1 MQSWAAEELKY
12 TRLPDKRLNQRLFKI
27 VEQALAQPT
36 ASVPQASGDWTSTK
50 ATYNFW
56 NSERFEYEDILD
68 GHRQKTVERVLPQ
81 DLILAIQDTSDFN
94 FTHHKSKT
102 WKQGFG
108 QTCSQPYVTGLKVHS
123 NLAVSSTGIPL
134 GVLDLQIWSREPKK
148 QTKKPK
154 KTKPKSILQKESK
167 RWLRGLLDA
176 ELTLPSTT
184 TVVTVADRE
193 GDIFELLALPREDNS
208 ELLIRAKHNR
218 RIDNSMRYLKESISQ
233 MPEAG
238 KLEIVLPKRK
248 GKPSRIA
255 TLSIRFSNMKILAPS
270 NLGGKQKREPINM
283 NVISVVEENPPNQE
297 KPINWLLLTTL
308 KVDNWQDAV
317 TCIRWY
323 TYRWLIERYHYVLK
337 SGCGIENLQLETA
350 ERIKKALATY
360 AIVAWR
366 LLWLTYHS
374 RENPF
379 DSCETILSEEE
390 WHSLYCQIQGNSKI
404 PKKPPN
410 LKQVIIWIGKL
421 GGFLGRKSDG
431 EPGVKC
437 LWRGLRRLSD
447 ITSSWRLAKSSS
459 SKVYET

>member
-1 MQSWAAEELKY
+1 M
-12 TRLPDKRLNQRLFKI
+12 
-27 VEQALAQPT
+27 
-36 ASVPQASGDWTSTK
+36 
-50 ATYNFW
+50 
-56 NSERFEYEDILD
+56 
-68 GHRQKTVERVLPQ
+68 
-81 DLILAIQDTSDFN
+81 
-94 FTHHKSKT
+94 
-102 WKQGFG
+102 
-108 QTCSQPYVTGLKVHS
+108 
-123 NLAVSSTGIPL
+123 
-134 GVLDLQIWSREPKK
+134 
-148 QTKKPK
+148 
-154 KTKPKSILQKESK
+154 
-167 RWLRGLLDA
+167 LDA

-323 TYRWLIERYHYVLK
+323 TYRWLIERYHYVLMHWLWNRKLTIRDSRTNQK
-337 SGCGIENLQLETA
+337 SISYLCHSGLETA
-350 ERIKKALATY
+350 
-360 AIVAWR
+360 VV
-366 LLWLTYHS
+366 
-374 RENPF
+374 
-379 DSCETILSEEE
+379 DLS
-390 WHSLYCQIQGNSKI
+390 
-404 PKKPPN
+404 
-410 LKQVIIWIGKL
+410 
-421 GGFLGRKSDG
+421 
-431 EPGVKC
+431 
-437 LWRGLRRLSD
+437 
-447 ITSSWRLAKSSS
+447 
-459 SKVYET
+459 